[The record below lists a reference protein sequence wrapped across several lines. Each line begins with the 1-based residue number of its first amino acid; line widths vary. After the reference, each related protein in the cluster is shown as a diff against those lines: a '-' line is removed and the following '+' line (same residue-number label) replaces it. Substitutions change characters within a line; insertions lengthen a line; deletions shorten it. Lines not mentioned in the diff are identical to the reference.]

1 MRITER
7 GLDGF
12 RSLLLPVRVVCRKT
26 SQPPKVHSVDWP
38 TNRTRFSYRS
48 TVSAVPVALSAH
60 LIGMTR
66 RCRSTNE
73 DSPSYTETTTWP
85 PREARVFALG

>member
-12 RSLLLPVRVVCRKT
+12 RSLFLTVRVVCRET
-26 SQPPKVHSVDWP
+26 SQPANVQSVDWY

-48 TVSAVPVALSAH
+48 TVSAVRVALSAH
-60 LIGMTR
+60 LIGSTR
-66 RCRSTNE
+66 RCRSSNE
-73 DSPSYTETTTWP
+73 DSPALYGDHGRP
-85 PREARVFALG
+85 PRRRGFSHTG